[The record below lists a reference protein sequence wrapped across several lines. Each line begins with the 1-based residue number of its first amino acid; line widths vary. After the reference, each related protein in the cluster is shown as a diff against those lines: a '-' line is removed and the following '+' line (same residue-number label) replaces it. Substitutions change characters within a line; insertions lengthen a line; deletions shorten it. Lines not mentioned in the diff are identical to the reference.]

1 MPSIGTPLSLG
12 HVVEVFC
19 TQNDTSG
26 GSSETGT
33 KVLAAKPSRVPST
46 SAAMATTPDGKWP
59 KASRSV
65 DGVSL
70 FDEFTGPRTPLEV
83 DDGFLLARPYPV
95 TAAPSPP
102 TGEYPC
108 AVATSGCARNL

>member
-1 MPSIGTPLSLG
+1 MPSIGKPFSLG

-33 KVLAAKPSRVPST
+33 KVLAARPSRVPLT

-59 KASRSV
+59 KASRSEE
-65 DGVSL
+65 GVSFL
-70 FDEFTGPRTPLEV
+70 VEFTGLHSPLV
-83 DDGFLLARPYPV
+83 PNTDFSYPTLLD
-95 TAAPSPP
+95 
-102 TGEYPC
+102 EYPC
-108 AVATSGCARNL
+108 ASATSG